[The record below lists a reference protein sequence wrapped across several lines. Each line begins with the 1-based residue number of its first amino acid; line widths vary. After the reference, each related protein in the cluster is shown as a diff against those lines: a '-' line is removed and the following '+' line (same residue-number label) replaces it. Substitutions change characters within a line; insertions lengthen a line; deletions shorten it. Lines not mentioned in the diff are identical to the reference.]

1 MKNVVSAIFVS
12 CAMSVAVGVSAQG
25 QPGTQGSE
33 PRTPP
38 PATSTQSPTT
48 EQRPGAQR
56 QADQKVTISG
66 CIQNAPAA
74 TGAAASTAAAAKYVL
89 NNAKMAGG
97 AANATVGTSGTTAA
111 SKYRLE
117 GDDKTISTH
126 LNHQVEITGTV
137 QNSSA
142 SATGAGATAGA
153 TAGSAAAEP
162 MLKVDSVKMVSAM
175 CQP

>member
-1 MKNVVSAIFVS
+1 MKNVVSAIVVS

-25 QPGTQGSE
+25 QPGSQGTE
-33 PRTPP
+33 PRTTP

-48 EQRPGAQR
+48 EQRTGAR
-56 QADQKVTISG
+56 QAADQKVTISG

-74 TGAAASTAAAAKYVL
+74 AGAASTASESKYVL
-89 NNAKMAGG
+89 NDAKMAGG
-97 AANATVGTSGTTAA
+97 AANSTVGTSGTTIA

-117 GDDKTISTH
+117 GDDKTISPH

-142 SATGAGATAGA
+142 SATGAGAGA
-153 TAGSAAAEP
+153 AAGSASTEP
-162 MLKVDSVKMVSAM
+162 MLKVDSLKMVSAK
-175 CQP
+175 CQ

>member
-1 MKNVVSAIFVS
+1 MKNVVSAIVVS

-25 QPGTQGSE
+25 EPGTQGTE
-33 PRTPP
+33 PRPTP

-48 EQRPGAQR
+48 ERAGAQR
-56 QADQKVTISG
+56 GADQKVTISG
-66 CIQNAPAA
+66 CIQNAPA
-74 TGAAASTAAAAKYVL
+74 TGAAASAASAPKFVL

-97 AANATVGTSGTTAA
+97 AANSTVGTSGTTAA

-117 GDDKTISTH
+117 GEDKTISPH

-142 SATGAGATAGA
+142 SATGAGAGA
-153 TAGSAAAEP
+153 TAGAAAAEP

-175 CQP
+175 CQ